1 VGDEKP
7 LALLSVSQRFL
18 LFDFV
23 RFLAIAVGRTVGGFC
38 VWRQMESFGYT
49 RSSCCLCW
57 RKLPFCFPV
66 VTESN
71 DGCKTELHE
80 ALESGNGP

>member
-1 VGDEKP
+1 M
-7 LALLSVSQRFL
+7 
-18 LFDFV
+18 
-23 RFLAIAVGRTVGGFC
+23 
-38 VWRQMESFGYT
+38 RQMESFGYT
-49 RSSCCLCW
+49 RSSCCCCLCW
-57 RKLPFCFPV
+57 RKIHFCFPV